1 LSISKTFSP
10 VTRLVTVR
18 SFAAIATVK
27 GCSITQLD
35 VNNVFLHGELDEEF
49 FMTLPLGFEGKGGDP
64 S

>member
-1 LSISKTFSP
+1 MA
-10 VTRLVTVR
+10 RLVTVR
-18 SFAAIATVK
+18 SFAAIAIAK